1 MFKSYTIQDQR
12 IVLDELHSVNIKTRR
27 LLFSTS
33 QSYIALKYKMSWKD
47 DVDKLVKQID
57 GIVLRLPN
65 QTTEIPS

>member
-1 MFKSYTIQDQR
+1 MSCIQLTSK
-12 IVLDELHSVNIKTRR
+12 LDV
-27 LLFSTS
+27 FSTS
-33 QSYIALKYKMSWKD
+33 QSYITLKYKMSWKD